1 MQNHSTDQSSTGAT
15 QGKALLL
22 LLLCVVLSVLANVY
36 VADTDVIGRIA
47 HAWPPIALALTAHIV
62 WVVRGRSRWITA
74 ITVALLVLV
83 AAVAGSI
90 SYVGLQALATAA
102 NMSPLAAAWF
112 PLTVDGLGLAAGI
125 AFAAGQTSP
134 PVPAAL
140 HVTDTPEQIVATQ
153 NELDDQAA
161 TTALDSDPR
170 HSLPAAAAPELE
182 STPQVETAGVEDSQV
197 ADDDD
202 AWAAVS
208 HATSDEPV
216 PDPDRQVE
224 LVMDM
229 LRTDPD
235 LRAEEVQRSVAG
247 VSSLRT
253 AQRRLQSARQALQ
266 DEAQRSRQLVAVG

>member
-36 VADTDVIGRIA
+36 VANTDVIGRIA

-62 WVVRGRSRWITA
+62 WVVRGRSRWVTA
-74 ITVALLVLV
+74 ITVALLILV
-83 AAVAGSI
+83 AAVAGAI

-125 AFAAGQTSP
+125 AFAAGHPSQP
-134 PVPAAL
+134 IPATLPA
-140 HVTDTPEQIVATQ
+140 TDTAEQIVATQ

-161 TTALDSDPR
+161 AT
-170 HSLPAAAAPELE
+170 ELE
-182 STPQVETAGVEDSQV
+182 TIPQVETASLEDSHE
-197 ADDDD
+197 AEDDDV
-202 AWAAVS
+202 WAEANPAPS
-208 HATSDEPV
+208 GEPV

-229 LRTDPD
+229 LRADPN
-235 LRAEEVQRSVAG
+235 LTAAEIQLYVPG

-266 DEAQRSRQLVAVG
+266 NEAVTQRDLQLVAAS